1 MTLPEVTVVGPKL
14 LWADVY
20 ATAAVARGPTALDWL
35 DGVDRYE
42 AMMVSAFGP
51 IGVITGWP
59 AP

>member
-1 MTLPEVTVVGPKL
+1 L

-51 IGVITGWP
+51 IGVTTGWP